1 MSGDERR
8 EEILKLLKNSKKPIS
23 GRSLAQKFDVSRQV
37 IVQDVALLRAKM
49 HKITS
54 TNTGYVLTEKDAF
67 TRVFKVSHSDEEA
80 EDELKLIVD
89 LGGCV
94 EDVFVYHKAYGLL
107 RADLSI
113 KSRMDVEKFMSDI
126 RSGKSS
132 LLKNVTSGYH
142 YHTVTASSE
151 AILDVIQ
158 EKLSKK
164 GFLASL
170 TDYEPVEFKK
180 AKDN

>member
-1 MSGDERR
+1 MSGEERR
-8 EEILKLLKNSKKPIS
+8 REIIELLRKNKKPIS
-23 GRSLAQKFDVSRQV
+23 GRKLAEHFDVSRQV
-37 IVQDVALLRAKM
+37 IVQDVALLRAKK

-54 TNTGYVLTEKDAF
+54 TTKGYILAENEAY
-67 TRVFKVSHSDEEA
+67 TRVYKVTHTDDEVKE
-80 EDELKLIVD
+80 ELTLIVD

-107 RADLSI
+107 RADLQI

-126 RSGKSS
+126 KSGKSS
-132 LLKNVTSGYH
+132 LLKNITSGYH

-158 EKLSKK
+158 EKLNEK

>member
-1 MSGDERR
+1 MSGEERR
-8 EEILKLLKNSKKPIS
+8 EEILKLLKKSKKPIS
-23 GRSLAQKFDVSRQV
+23 GRSLAQRFDVSRQV

-54 TNTGYVLTEKDAF
+54 TNTGYILAEKDAY

-80 EDELKLIVD
+80 EEELTLMVD

-107 RADLSI
+107 RAELNI
-113 KSRMDVEKFMSDI
+113 QSRMDVEKFMSDI

-132 LLKNVTSGYH
+132 LLKNITSGYH
-142 YHTVTASSE
+142 YHTVNASSE

-158 EKLSKK
+158 EKLNEK
-164 GFLASL
+164 GFLATL
-170 TDYEPVEFKK
+170 TDYEPVDFKK
-180 AKDN
+180 SKEN